1 MNETNLVSV
10 VIPVYNVSQYLE
22 EAMASIQ
29 NQTYSNLEIICVDDC
44 SEDDSLQTLH
54 RLAKKDNRIQ
64 IFRNKINL
72 GISATLNKA
81 INNSKGKIIVRM
93 DADDVS
99 FLDRVERQISFLK
112 GGDFDFVG
120 SPVLYITED
129 GKEIGCSS
137 FYTPDQLVRFLR
149 YKSTLGHPTWMLYK
163 SIYDE
168 LGAYRDVA
176 PAEDYDFL
184 LRAVNAGVKI
194 GMTEK
199 PLLKFRTQSRTGGT
213 ALTQGLVQRKMFN
226 YVRRLSQDRAVYSE
240 RDINDVK
247 LGSIIGKKLFHI
259 SQLLYYRATYNKH
272 KKNYLVA
279 GVFLFLSMLISPYQF
294 QFVYR
299 AVILKLL
306 ILAYRK

>member
-213 ALTQGLVQRKMFN
+213 ALTQGLVQRNMFN

>member
-1 MNETNLVSV
+1 MNEANLVSV
-10 VIPVYNVSQYLE
+10 VIPIYNVSQYLE
-22 EAMASIQ
+22 EAIVSIQ

-44 SEDDSLQTLH
+44 SEDDSLQILN

-64 IFRNKINL
+64 IIRNKCNL

-81 INNSKGKIIVRM
+81 INNSKGEIIARM
-93 DADDVS
+93 DADDIS
-99 FLDRVERQISFLK
+99 FSDRVERQISFLK

-129 GKEIGCSS
+129 GKEMGCSS
-137 FYTPDQLVRFLR
+137 FYTPNQLVRFLR

-168 LGAYRDVA
+168 LGAYREVA

-184 LRAVNAGVKI
+184 LRAVNADVKI
-194 GMTEK
+194 GMIEK
-199 PLLKFRTQSRTGGT
+199 PLVKFRTQSRNGGT
-213 ALTQGLVQRKMFN
+213 ALTQGLAQRKMFN
-226 YVRRLSQDRAVYSE
+226 YVRRLSQNRAVYSE
-240 RDINDVK
+240 REINDIK
-247 LGSIIGKKLFHI
+247 LGSVIGKKLFYI

-272 KKNYLVA
+272 KKNYFA
-279 GVFLFLSMLISPYQF
+279 SGIFLFLSMLISPYQL

-299 AVILKLL
+299 ATILKLL
-306 ILAYRK
+306 ILADRK

>member
-1 MNETNLVSV
+1 MNETDLVSV
-10 VIPVYNVSQYLE
+10 VIPVYNVSQYIE
-22 EAMASIQ
+22 EAVASIQ
-29 NQTYSNLEIICVDDC
+29 NQTYSNLEIICVDDF
-44 SEDDSLQTLH
+44 STDDSLAILH

-64 IFRNKINL
+64 IFRNKCNL

-81 INNSKGKIIVRM
+81 INNSKGKIIARM

-99 FLDRVERQISFLK
+99 LLDRVERQISFLK
-112 GGDFDFVG
+112 GGNFDFVG

-137 FYTPDQLVRFLR
+137 FFTPDQLIRFLR
-149 YKSTLGHPTWMLYK
+149 YKSTLGHPTWLLYK

-168 LGAYRDVA
+168 LGAYREVA

-184 LRAVNAGVKI
+184 LRAVNADVKI

-226 YVRRLSQDRAVYSE
+226 YVRRLSRNRAVYSE
-240 RDINDVK
+240 RDINDIK
-247 LGSIIGKKLFHI
+247 LGSIIGKKLFHV

-279 GVFLFLSMLISPYQF
+279 GPFLFLSMLISPYQF

-299 AVILKLL
+299 ATILKLL
-306 ILAYRK
+306 ILADRE